1 MKWDDMLSH
10 VLPSAVGC
18 PEPLALDHLLKA
30 ARRYCAE
37 TCVWNYETV
46 PILTEAGV
54 KRYTLQ
60 IGEGQSLVRLL
71 TVEVNEQ
78 EYTVPPGPR
87 GRTMQR
93 RGTGYT
99 AVIEGANDFVLD
111 PAPHL
116 SGKNIITE
124 IAVKPAMTNPADWPD
139 DLEAHV
145 TALAD
150 GALSTLLR
158 LSKKDWTD
166 AKEAADAEARFK
178 DRIGTVAFQVTKGLG
193 RSRHGAT
200 VRWF

>member
-10 VLPSAVGC
+10 VLPSAIGC

-30 ARRYCAE
+30 ARRFCAE

-46 PILTEAGV
+46 PVLTEAGI

-60 IGEGQSLVRLL
+60 IGEGQNLVRLL
-71 TVEVNEQ
+71 AVEVNGQ
-78 EYTVPPGPR
+78 EYHVPPGPT
-87 GRTMQR
+87 GRAMQR
-93 RGTGYT
+93 RATGYT
-99 AVIEGANDFVLD
+99 AVVEGANDLSLD

-116 SGKNIITE
+116 TGLSLVTE
-124 IAVKPAMTNPADWPD
+124 IAVKPALTNPADWPD

-145 TALAD
+145 TAIAD
-150 GALSTLLR
+150 GALGTLLR
-158 LSKKDWTD
+158 LPKKDWTD
-166 AKEAADAEARFK
+166 TQGSNDAEARFR